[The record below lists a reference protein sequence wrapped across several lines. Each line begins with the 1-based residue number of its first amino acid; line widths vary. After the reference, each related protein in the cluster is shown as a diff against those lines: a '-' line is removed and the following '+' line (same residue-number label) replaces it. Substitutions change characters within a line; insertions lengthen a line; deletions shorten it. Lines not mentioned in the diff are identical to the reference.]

1 MTQSAKKYPI
11 LLKTVCALY
20 VSDWASEAE
29 MLMAERLLPPE
40 KKEQIPDVKD
50 RMAYIARKNRR
61 DENVL
66 PFIEVYEAFNALDDY
81 YRADG
86 MNECFQRSDP
96 LYEEAF
102 CALEKM
108 TKIKKYLTAD
118 ETEHLEKDF
127 KNLKMTLKQELPPRL
142 RKCKAEGKKA
152 TEIGHGPLEKAF
164 KASARAFKYKK
175 MSEQE
180 KNEAFKKIRNMAYV
194 MYNVM
199 AKKLEDPELWYGE
212 KVLCMEQMIAAVNW
226 LDWKRSDK
234 FKRKQEIYH
243 NLAELHKKHKCFAEA
258 GRAEIMEKRFAG
270 SLDNMVAYTV
280 KKKSRYEKFFE
291 R

>member
-1 MTQSAKKYPI
+1 MTQPAKKYSI

-20 VSDWASEAE
+20 VSDRASEAE
-29 MLMAERLLPPE
+29 VLMGERLLPPE
-40 KKEQIPDVKD
+40 KKEEISDVKD
-50 RMAYIARKNRR
+50 RMAYIVRKNRQ
-61 DENVL
+61 DDSIL
-66 PFIEVYEAFNALDDY
+66 PYIEIYEAFNALDDY
-81 YRADG
+81 YRADC
-86 MNECFQRSDP
+86 MNECFQRADP

-102 CALEKM
+102 CALKKM

-118 ETEHLEKDF
+118 EAKHLEKDF

-142 RKCKAEGKKA
+142 RKCKPEGKKA

-175 MSEQE
+175 MSVQE

-194 MYNVM
+194 MYNIM
-199 AKKLEDPELWYGE
+199 EKKLEDPDLWYGE

-226 LDWKRSDK
+226 LNWKKSDK
-234 FKRKQEIYH
+234 FKRKQDIYH

-258 GRAEIMEKRFAG
+258 GRAEIMEKRFAA
-270 SLDNMVAYTV
+270 SLDNMLNYGM